1 MKEKRKLNKGCKMLL
16 LFTLVI
22 SSIFLF
28 RPSTVKADINV
39 NINKEKQVVTDMI
52 GQYTMNYTGDVN
64 FFGFDQYPQY
74 SNKNYNEMVSD
85 TDFKDVVDKI
95 GKENIKNSSVAS
107 LKKTAGATKIE
118 AAYLVW
124 ETSVQGKNNTD
135 LVKKTANKAVYFAGA
150 TDVGAFTKKVNATYA
165 AVDMREPHQG
175 SKDYTFSCMYADV
188 TATVQKYG
196 YGKYGVANIPYAN
209 SAVYNAATGTHL
221 GESSAAWQLI
231 VIEQNG
237 KAKVRAISLKVG
249 SHFNY
254 QQENGKW
261 TKNPVDMNLNLG
273 DCKTLQS

>member
-1 MKEKRKLNKGCKMLL
+1 MLL
-16 LFTLVI
+16 LLTLVI

-74 SNKNYNEMVSD
+74 SNKNYNEMIKD
-85 TDFKDVVDKI
+85 DDFKSVVNTI

-124 ETSVQGKNNTD
+124 ETSVQGKDNTD

-150 TDVGAFTKKVNATYA
+150 TKEGTFTKKVNAAYA
-165 AVDMREPHQG
+165 AVDMREPQQG

-231 VIEQNG
+231 VIEKNS
-237 KAKVRAISLKVG
+237 KANVRAISLKVG

-261 TKNPVDMNLNLG
+261 TGNPVDKMRSYF
-273 DCKTLQS
+273 Q